1 MTTIDFYTGAE
12 DPVDVAARIVAAP
25 ADLRLGV
32 VNRIALIDNRLGEH
46 DLVVAA
52 GHGIEQQEAH
62 AIVEIALQPLMIEKI
77 LVVADPCVPCART
90 GQGHTELA
98 PSLRGDLMS
107 SPSTS
112 KVRVERQ
119 GPVTTVILNRPQV
132 RNALDRRAY
141 DELES
146 AFRHIHADP
155 EVRVA
160 VVTGADPAFC
170 SGEDVKAMMT
180 GAQKEA
186 SVARL
191 TSGKAGTTPAA
202 AAVLDCAKPV
212 IAAINGV
219 AVGWGCEL
227 ALFADIRI
235 ASEQARLGEIFIK
248 RGLITDVGGLSRL
261 PALVGP
267 SRAAE
272 LLFTGDII
280 GAAEAERIGLVSR
293 VVPPGELMTA
303 ARTLAAKIAANPPL
317 AIAAMKEGLRR
328 GTGYAHAELG
338 QWVSATLGRLFQTED
353 HREGVASFLEK
364 RAPVFKGR

>member
-1 MTTIDFYTGAE
+1 MSMPIPPEAFTQLRYALSDHVATVTID
-12 DPVDVAARIVAAP
+12 
-25 ADLRLGV
+25 
-32 VNRIALIDNRLGEH
+32 
-46 DLVVAA
+46 
-52 GHGIEQQEAH
+52 
-62 AIVEIALQPLMIEKI
+62 
-77 LVVADPCVPCART
+77 
-90 GQGHTELA
+90 
-98 PSLRGDLMS
+98 
-107 SPSTS
+107 
-112 KVRVERQ
+112 
-119 GPVTTVILNRPQV
+119 RPQV

-267 SRAAE
+267 EKAAE
-272 LLFTGDII
+272 LLFTGDIVD
-280 GAAEAERIGLVSR
+280 AAEALRIGLVSR
-293 VVPPGELMTA
+293 VVAHGELMAAASGLA
-303 ARTLAAKIAANPPL
+303 ARIAANPPL
-317 AIAAMKEGLRR
+317 AVAAMKEGLRR

-338 QWVSATLGRLFQTED
+338 AWVSATLGRLFQTED

-364 RAPVFKGR
+364 RPPVFRGR